1 MVAAFH
7 ADHVIGA
14 TIANLSAARAGLDA
28 VLHVR
33 IGRLIVVMHKAPSVR
48 IVIRQDAK
56 ARPRS
61 PTALKGLERNHWDP
75 VGSSFR

>member
-14 TIANLSAARAGLDA
+14 TIANLSAGRAGLDA

-33 IGRLIVVMHKAPSVR
+33 IGRLIVVMHKAPWV
-48 IVIRQDAK
+48 K
-56 ARPRS
+56 N
-61 PTALKGLERNHWDP
+61 GH
-75 VGSSFR
+75 SSGRKS